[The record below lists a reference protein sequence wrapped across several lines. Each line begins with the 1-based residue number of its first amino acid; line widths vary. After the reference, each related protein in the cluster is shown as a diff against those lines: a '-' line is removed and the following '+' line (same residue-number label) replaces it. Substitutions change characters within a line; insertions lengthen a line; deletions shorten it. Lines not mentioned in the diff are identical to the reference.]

1 MSAQRANK
9 RILCLCSHCQHV
21 VWLGRLRREGSEA
34 LPSHPPPRSVISA
47 LSGSNRDPAH
57 WRSPAECQPAN
68 SQRYSLARP
77 LVPRAHHQAS
87 SRPCP
92 GAQATLPVAPL
103 GSSPK
108 PLTSSTIALSG
119 SACDPGRWPAPAEGQ
134 AVDGGRYGI
143 ARPSRPAP
151 IIKRY
156 RGVPGSERDPAR
168 GAAPAEGQ
176 AAERGRYGPRA
187 REPCPIM
194 LGDVQRDSDGGR
206 SSARSTCRR
215 PRLDRRPLARVGRM
229 ATPGPDQA
237 RYPIVI
243 DPMATGQAGDPAR
256 RTWPE
261 RQATESGGTAP
272 QQVPP
277 GDAAQSPRR

>member
-9 RILCLCSHCQHV
+9 RILCLYSQCQHV
-21 VWLGRLRREGSEA
+21 AWLGRLRREGSEA

-108 PLTSSTIALSG
+108 PLTSSTIALS
-119 SACDPGRWPAPAEGQ
+119 
-134 AVDGGRYGI
+134 
-143 ARPSRPAP
+143 
-151 IIKRY
+151 
-156 RGVPGSERDPAR
+156 GSERDPAR